1 MAEEEISAVSGGG
14 DDHQTSIRMI
24 LEQVKSGEK
33 NKSQAFHELRT
44 ILQSRPDASF
54 QDTSHAYNNNSSS
67 SSSSGAGGVGGSDAG
82 PRFSNEDRRV
92 LINHI
97 IERKKRSE
105 EDTVGAQ
112 GALDPDDDTLPSSTV
127 GGGGLGPRASHHRY
141 VSSGGHGDGEERPV
155 SPSSSISGAT
165 RSLTGTHGR
174 AAKGGAGLA
183 SSSTGTRRYHSTTST
198 GPSYAGSGGG
208 GGEHE
213 EYSYGGRNAS
223 GYNNS
228 SYDVHRGGGHGYEDE
243 DDGGAY
249 GRTYPPRCA
258 ARRAPSRDI
267 YTAQSPTTPKL
278 LTPPR
283 ENDFAFVSFLC
294 VFPLT
299 AASFLATLGPTAW

>member
-1 MAEEEISAVSGGG
+1 
-14 DDHQTSIRMI
+14 
-24 LEQVKSGEK
+24 
-33 NKSQAFHELRT
+33 
-44 ILQSRPDASF
+44 
-54 QDTSHAYNNNSSS
+54 
-67 SSSSGAGGVGGSDAG
+67 
-82 PRFSNEDRRV
+82 
-92 LINHI
+92 
-97 IERKKRSE
+97 
-105 EDTVGAQ
+105 
-112 GALDPDDDTLPSSTV
+112 LDPDDDTLPSSTV

-141 VSSGGHGDGEERPV
+141 VSSGGHGHGDGEERPV

-183 SSSTGTRRYHSTTST
+183 SSSTGTRRYHSTTTT
-198 GPSYAGSGGG
+198 GPAYAGSGGGG

-267 YTAQSPTTPKL
+267 YTAQSPTTPQL
-278 LTPPR
+278 LTPPVKTILPSSLFCVLSPLQR
-283 ENDFAFVSFLC
+283 GVFWRRSVQPHGNAFDHALRRVSIYDRQ
-294 VFPLT
+294 P
-299 AASFLATLGPTAW
+299 PH